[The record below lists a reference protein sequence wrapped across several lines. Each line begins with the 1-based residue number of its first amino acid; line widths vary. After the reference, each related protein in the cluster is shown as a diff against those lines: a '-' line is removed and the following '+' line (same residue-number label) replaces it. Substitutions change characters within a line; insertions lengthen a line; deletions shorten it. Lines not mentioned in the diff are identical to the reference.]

1 MRQMRPTTSPLLF
14 LLLALAAL
22 PAPAADSVDAPVR
35 GAPSCGEWVA
45 QRKKA
50 DTLALSNAN
59 WLLGYLSGLGA
70 GSGRN
75 VLGGRDNAAVFAA
88 MDKYCSEHPF
98 KDAAAGGAAMLEASA
113 RRKDSAK

>member
-1 MRQMRPTTSPLLF
+1 MRLMRTSTIRAAILLF
-14 LLLALAAL
+14 VLTPL
-22 PAPAADSVDAPVR
+22 PAPAADSVDASVR

-50 DTLALSNAN
+50 DTLALANAN

-75 VLGGRDNAAVFAA
+75 VLAGRDNAAVFAA
-88 MDKYCSEHPF
+88 MDKYCREHPF
-98 KDAAAGGAAMLEASA
+98 KDAAAGGAAMLEESA
-113 RRKDSAK
+113 GRRDAAK